1 MSPTTTGRQA
11 GQHTGEN
18 ASGQTGDKAE
28 ANPVGEA
35 SENPQASQSSGDEN
49 RQTSPSAGDKDQQ
62 TSPSAGSK
70 ASKETRQSAGHKAIE
85 NGQTSRSDKPGGTA
99 GQHPA
104 TTGAA
109 PDTISG
115 GHLVAKALKA
125 EGVDTIFTLCGGHII
140 DIYDGCVDEG
150 ISVIDVRHEQV
161 AAHAADGYAR
171 ITGRPGCAVVT
182 AGPGT
187 TDAVTGV
194 ANALRAESPMLLIG
208 GQGALSQHKMGSLQ
222 DLPHVDMMTPITKF
236 AATVPHT
243 ARAADLVSMAFRE
256 AFAGA
261 PGPSFL
267 EIPRDVLDAR
277 VPAEN
282 ARIPQSGRYRA
293 STRNAGDPADVE
305 KLADLLV
312 HAKKPAIL
320 LGSQVWT
327 TRATEPATELVRA
340 LNIPAYMN
348 GAGRGTLPPGDP
360 HHFQLSRRYAFD
372 NADVI
377 VIVGTPFDFRMGYG
391 KRLSPDAKVVQI
403 DLDYRT
409 VGKNRDIDL
418 GIVGDAGQILAA
430 VADAASGRVDNGAV
444 GRKPWL
450 EELRAVEEKAK
461 QKRLPQQHSDA
472 NPIHP
477 YRLVHEINEFL
488 TEDSIYI
495 GDGGDIVTFS
505 GQVVQPKAPGHWM
518 DPGPLGTLGVGI
530 PFVLA
535 AKHARP
541 DQEVVALFGDGA
553 FSLTG
558 WDFETLVRFDLPFVG
573 IVGNNSSMNQI
584 RYGQAQKYGL
594 ARERIG
600 NTLGDVPYDQFAR
613 MLGGYGEEV
622 RDPADIAP
630 ALRRARESGK
640 PSLINVWVD
649 PDAYAPGTMNQTM
662 YK

>member
-1 MSPTTTGRQA
+1 MT
-11 GQHTGEN
+11 
-18 ASGQTGDKAE
+18 
-28 ANPVGEA
+28 
-35 SENPQASQSSGDEN
+35 
-49 RQTSPSAGDKDQQ
+49 
-62 TSPSAGSK
+62 
-70 ASKETRQSAGHKAIE
+70 
-85 NGQTSRSDKPGGTA
+85 RSDE
-99 GQHPA
+99 
-104 TTGAA
+104 
-109 PDTISG
+109 PDSISG

-150 ISVIDVRHEQV
+150 IAVVDVRHEQV

-194 ANALRAESPMLLIG
+194 ANAFRAESPMLLIG

-243 ARAADLVSMAFRE
+243 ARIADLVSMAFRE
-256 AFAGA
+256 AYHGA

-267 EIPRDVLDAR
+267 EIPRDVLDAKVPVDKAR
-277 VPAEN
+277 VPKA
-282 ARIPQSGRYRA
+282 GHYRA
-293 STRNAGDPADVE
+293 STRNGGDPADVE
-305 KLADLLV
+305 RLADLLV
-312 HAKKPAIL
+312 NAKKPAIL

-327 TRATEPATELVRA
+327 TRATDSAIDLVRT

-391 KRLSPDAKVVQI
+391 RRLSAEATVVQI

-409 VGKNRDIDL
+409 VGKNRDVDL
-418 GIVGDAGQILAA
+418 GIVGDADLVLAS
-430 VADAASGRVDNGAV
+430 VAAAASGREDNGAV
-444 GRKPWL
+444 GRKVWL
-450 EELRAVEEKAK
+450 EELHAVEEQAR
-461 QKRLPQQHSDA
+461 QKRLVHLKSDA
-472 NPIHP
+472 SPIHP
-477 YRLVHEINEFL
+477 YRLVSEINDFL

-505 GQVVQPKAPGHWM
+505 GQVVQPKSPGHWM
-518 DPGPLGTLGVGI
+518 DPGPLGTLGVGV

-535 AKHARP
+535 AKLARP
-541 DQEVVALFGDGA
+541 DKEVVALFGDGA

-558 WDFETLVRFDLPFVG
+558 WDFETLVRYNLPFVG
-573 IVGNNSSMNQI
+573 VVGNNSSMNQI

-594 ARERIG
+594 ERQRVG
-600 NTLGDVPYDQFAR
+600 NTLGDVRYDEFAR
-613 MLGGYGEEV
+613 MLGGHGEEV
-622 RDPADIAP
+622 RDPKDIGP
-630 ALRRARESGK
+630 ALLRARESGK

-649 PDAYAPGTMNQTM
+649 PDVYAPGTMNQTM

>member
-1 MSPTTTGRQA
+1 MARTSAETTVGNGGGPDA
-11 GQHTGEN
+11 
-18 ASGQTGDKAE
+18 ASSDTE
-28 ANPVGEA
+28 
-35 SENPQASQSSGDEN
+35 PQL
-49 RQTSPSAGDKDQQ
+49 
-62 TSPSAGSK
+62 
-70 ASKETRQSAGHKAIE
+70 
-85 NGQTSRSDKPGGTA
+85 
-99 GQHPA
+99 
-104 TTGAA
+104 
-109 PDTISG
+109 ISG

-150 ISVIDVRHEQV
+150 IEVIDVRHEQV

-171 ITGRPGCAVVT
+171 VTGRAGCAVVT

-208 GQGALSQHKMGSLQ
+208 GQGASSQHKMGSLQ
-222 DLPHVDMMTPITKF
+222 DLPHVDMMAPITKF
-236 AATVPHT
+236 AATVPAT
-243 ARAADLVSMAFRE
+243 ARVADLVSMAFRE
-256 AFAGA
+256 CYAGA

-267 EIPRDVLDAR
+267 EIPRDVLDGR
-277 VPAEN
+277 IPLEQ
-282 ARIPQSGRYRA
+282 ARIPQAGHYRA
-293 STRNAGDPADVE
+293 TTRSAGDPAAIVR
-305 KLADLLV
+305 LADLLTQSQ
-312 HAKKPAIL
+312 KPAIL

-327 TRATEPATELVRA
+327 TRGTDAAVELVRT

-360 HHFQLSRRYAFD
+360 HHFHLSRRYAFD

-391 KRLSPDAKVVQI
+391 RRLPATATVVQI

-418 GIVGDAGQILAA
+418 GIVGDAGLVLAS
-430 VADAASGRVDNGAV
+430 VTAACGADNGAAA
-444 GRKPWL
+444 RKAWL
-450 EELRAVEEKAK
+450 EELRMVEGKARD
-461 QKRLPQQHSDA
+461 KRAPQLLSDA
-472 NPIHP
+472 SPIHP

-488 TEDSIYI
+488 TEDSIYV
-495 GDGGDIVTFS
+495 GDGGDVVTFS
-505 GQVVQPKAPGHWM
+505 GQVVQPKSPGHWM

-541 DQEVVALFGDGA
+541 DKEVVALFGDGA

-558 WDFETLVRFDLPFVG
+558 WDFETLVRFNLPFVG

-584 RYGQAQKYGL
+584 RYGQARKYGVG
-594 ARERIG
+594 RERVG
-600 NTLGDVPYDQFAR
+600 NTLGDVHYDEFAK
-613 MLGGYGEEV
+613 MLGGYGEQV
-622 RDPADIAP
+622 RDPRDIAP
-630 ALRRARESGK
+630 ALQRARESGK
-640 PSLINVWVD
+640 PSLINVWID